1 MKPCLNQPLA
11 AASLA
16 LCAMTSAN
24 ATEGGGTIYPV
35 GTENYVCCALPPP
48 GLYGMVFGQHYWTDE
63 FKDNAGNTVPLPGF
77 RVRASAIAPRFVWV
91 TKARI
96 AGASL
101 GMHAILPLVTLD
113 VKVPGASQSKTGI
126 GDMVFGPVL
135 GWHHSERLH
144 TVLALDMFAPTG
156 SYNKTDLANIGRN
169 YWAFQPI
176 FGISYIDPAGLN
188 ADAKIMYTFN
198 TRNKDTD
205 YRSGQEWIVDY
216 ALGWGIGNGWVLG
229 AGGYLYQQTTDDRQ
243 GGATVANN
251 KGRAFAIGPSVKYDS
266 GKGWF
271 VTLKYQQELGVR
283 NRAEGQALWLK
294 AVLPL

>member
-1 MKPCLNQPLA
+1 MKPYLNQSLA

-24 ATEGGGTIYPV
+24 ATEGGGTVYPV

-48 GLYGMVFGQHYWTDE
+48 GIYGMVFGQHYWTDE
-63 FKDNAGNTVPLPGF
+63 LKDNAGNTVPLPGF
-77 RVRASAIAPRFVWV
+77 KVRASAIAPRFVWV
-91 TKARI
+91 TKEQI

-144 TVLALDMFAPTG
+144 TVLGLDMFAPTG

-169 YWAFQPI
+169 YWAFQPL

-205 YRSGQEWIVDY
+205 YRSGQEFIVDY
-216 ALGWGIGNGWVLG
+216 ALGWGLGNGWVLG
-229 AGGYLYQQTTDDRQ
+229 AGGYLYQQTTDDKQ
-243 GGATVANN
+243 GGATVAHN

-283 NRAEGQALWLK
+283 NRAEGQAFWLK
-294 AVLPL
+294 AVFPL